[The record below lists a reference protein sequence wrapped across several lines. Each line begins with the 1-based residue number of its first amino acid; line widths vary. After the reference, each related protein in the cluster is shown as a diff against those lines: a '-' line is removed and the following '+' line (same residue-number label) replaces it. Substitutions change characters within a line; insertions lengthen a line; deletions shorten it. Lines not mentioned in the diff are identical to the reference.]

1 MENAEIK
8 RIIEASF
15 EPYHCGVEFLP
26 IYQTRKREVEIRLY
40 DDETIM
46 FRGVAQ
52 LKIVQEREGLDHQ
65 IAEWREAAVEKGC
78 NFQ

>member
-1 MENAEIK
+1 MQNAEIK
-8 RIIEASF
+8 EIIEASF
-15 EPYHCGVEFLP
+15 EPYHCWVEFLP
-26 IYQTRKREVEIRLY
+26 INKIYKNEVKIRLY
-40 DDETIM
+40 DDDTLM
-46 FRGVAQ
+46 FRGRAQ